1 MTLHGLWSTRLLC
14 PWNSSGKNS
23 RVGCHFLLQG
33 IFPTQELNLHLL
45 YCRCFTLPL
54 ESSGK
59 PHIDFSSVAQ
69 SCLTLF
75 HPVDCSAPGFS
86 VHRISQARIV
96 EWVAISFS
104 RRSRPWNGTPISF
117 TGWQILYHMS
127 HQGSLTNSV
136 YMSIPI
142 SAFIPN
148 SP

>member
-1 MTLHGLWSTRLLC
+1 M
-14 PWNSSGKNS
+14 
-23 RVGCHFLLQG
+23 
-33 IFPTQELNLHLL
+33 LL
-45 YCRCFTLPL
+45 YSKVNQLYKNLYPL
-54 ESSGK
+54 FFGFPSHLCHHRALSKQFPVLYSRSSLVIYFI
-59 PHIDFSSVAQ
+59 HSINSVCVVFIAK
-69 SCLTLF
+69 SYLTLF

-104 RRSRPWNGTPISF
+104 RRSRPRNGTPISF

>member
-1 MTLHGLWSTRLLC
+1 M
-14 PWNSSGKNS
+14 
-23 RVGCHFLLQG
+23 
-33 IFPTQELNLHLL
+33 LL
-45 YCRCFTLPL
+45 YSKVNQLYKNLYPL
-54 ESSGK
+54 FFGFPSHLCHHRALSKQFPVLYSRSSLVIYFI
-59 PHIDFSSVAQ
+59 HSINSVCVVFVAK
-69 SCLTLF
+69 SYLTLF